1 MLEVSRSSSVGRPGV
16 GPHLPKDSE
25 PHAPPAGTQVF
36 FTGIEV
42 PGEFGEPSDGYVNTK
57 GLVTDADNGL

>member
-1 MLEVSRSSSVGRPGV
+1 
-16 GPHLPKDSE
+16 
-25 PHAPPAGTQVF
+25 VF

>member
-25 PHAPPAGTQVF
+25 PHAPPAGTHAF

-42 PGEFGEPSDGYVNTK
+42 PGEFGEYPDGYGITR
-57 GLVTDADNGL
+57 GMVTDADNGL